1 MMIMKT
7 RNIIL
12 FVGVSMVAA
21 MGNAQAQ
28 KLWGGKQCAVVLTY
42 DDALDV
48 HLDKAIPGLDS
59 VGFKGTF
66 YLSAAMPGF
75 TGRMEDWRKAARK
88 GHEMANHS
96 MFHPCAGDQPGR
108 TWVSADYDLAHY
120 SVRRM
125 TDEIRMNNVVLHLL
139 DGKTKRTF
147 AYPCGDMTAGGV
159 SYVDSIRNEFVAAR
173 GTKSEI
179 ITNIKGM
186 DFFNVSSYV
195 VSQHTGDA
203 LIQVVKDTMK
213 QKGLIV
219 FMFHGV
225 GGGHN
230 INVDLKAHQQL
241 LHFLKQN
248 EKSVQVTTFIDVVEQ
263 IARYNTGK

>member
-1 MMIMKT
+1 MKLT
-7 RNIIL
+7 STIVVAL
-12 FVGVSMVAA
+12 LVTVSGVHT
-21 MGNAQAQ
+21 NAQ
-28 KLWGGKQCAVVLTY
+28 KLWNGKQCAVVLTY

-48 HLDKAIPGLDS
+48 HLDNAIPGLDS
-59 VGFKGTF
+59 MGFKGTF

-75 TGRMEDWRKAARK
+75 TGRVEDWRKAALK

-96 MFHPCAGDQPGR
+96 MFHPCASDQPGR
-108 TWVSADYDLAHY
+108 SWVNADYDLARY

-125 TDEIRMNNVVLHLL
+125 ADEIRMNNLALHLL

-159 SYVDSIRNEFVAAR
+159 SYVDAIKGEFVAAR

-179 ITNIKGM
+179 ITNIKSI
-186 DFFNVSSYV
+186 DLFNVSSYV
-195 VSQHTGDA
+195 VSNHTGEE
-203 LIQVVKDTMK
+203 LIQLVKDTMK
-213 QKGLIV
+213 QKGLII

-230 INVDLKAHQQL
+230 INVELKAHRQL
-241 LHFLKQN
+241 LHYLKQH
-248 EKSVQVTTFIDVVEQ
+248 EKEIQITTFIDIAEQ
-263 IARYNTGK
+263 IARQK